1 MVLYA
6 DDSTLYYSASTCCKL
21 KSVLSQDLKA
31 VVNWVTANR
40 LVLNLSKT
48 VSIVFG
54 SRHNVAS
61 QPMLDLQISSQPVK
75 QESKLKLLGLS
86 ICNTLSWTDHVRQIV
101 AKMSRSIATV
111 RKCATYSY
119 FTETGCSNISIM
131 PSRLLFCYLGLCL

>member
-48 VSIVFG
+48 VRTVFG
-54 SRHNVAS
+54 SRPGADWQPGGSGDFSNDVSQAS
-61 QPMLDLQISSQPVK
+61 QAG
-75 QESKLKLLGLS
+75 E
-86 ICNTLSWTDHVRQIV
+86 
-101 AKMSRSIATV
+101 
-111 RKCATYSY
+111 
-119 FTETGCSNISIM
+119 
-131 PSRLLFCYLGLCL
+131 

>member
-1 MVLYA
+1 MAISWFENYLCFRTQQVFLNGTLSNSINIDCGVPQGSCLGPLLFSIFTNDLPLVIQESTLVLYA

-75 QESKLKLLGLS
+75 
-86 ICNTLSWTDHVRQIV
+86 
-101 AKMSRSIATV
+101 
-111 RKCATYSY
+111 
-119 FTETGCSNISIM
+119 
-131 PSRLLFCYLGLCL
+131 